1 MNLRAPFSV
10 LALLAILAL
19 GAGCVDD
26 PTAGTPAPTVRADAA
41 LIAPG
46 ALASFVP
53 PAPPGWQLLAPPSP
67 ATLEEDGVSL
77 VSVTASYLP
86 ADDPNGTGNRSADL
100 TIQDTGGRSVGL
112 RKLAD
117 LLSSAPKDGSGLTR
131 TTLRGQPAS
140 VLGDET
146 MTGAYLVVADRYV
159 VYLAVTGGTRAD
171 FDAFVAAL
179 DLEGLAGQR

>member
-1 MNLRAPFSV
+1 MNPRAPFCV
-10 LALLAILAL
+10 LALLAMLAL
-19 GAGCVDD
+19 GAGCSDD
-26 PTAGTPAPTVRADAA
+26 PMAGTPAPTVRADTAH
-41 LIAPG
+41 IAPE

-53 PAPPGWQLLAPPSP
+53 PAPAGWRLLAPPSP
-67 ATLEEDGVSL
+67 ATLEEEGAAL

-117 LLSSAPKDGSGLTR
+117 LLSTAPNDGNGLVR
-131 TTLRGQPAS
+131 TTLRGQPAA

-159 VYLAVTGGTRAD
+159 VYLAVTGGRRAD
-171 FDAFVAAL
+171 FDAFVTAL
-179 DLEGLAGQR
+179 DIEGLSG